1 MPQRRSAGY
10 SDPHGDSRRAGARS
24 VPGST
29 PIGKRYLEDAETA
42 LLYSAALARG
52 LALPAGVVKLV
63 DTSDSKSDA
72 LTGVPVQ
79 VRPPVPHNRFSTI
92 LKGNEHTF
100 PQQFPQSSRDFDSLL
115 YRSSLYQ
122 IFPENLSIR
131 TTMAENSNPAR
142 G

>member
-63 DTSDSKSDA
+63 DT
-72 LTGVPVQ
+72 GIQ
-79 VRPPVPHNRFSTI
+79 
-92 LKGNEHTF
+92 
-100 PQQFPQSSRDFDSLL
+100 
-115 YRSSLYQ
+115 
-122 IFPENLSIR
+122 
-131 TTMAENSNPAR
+131 NPM

>member
-72 LTGVPVQ
+72 LKPCRFESGLRYQ
-79 VRPPVPHNRFSTI
+79 EICCEPHQLR
-92 LKGNEHTF
+92 
-100 PQQFPQSSRDFDSLL
+100 Q
-115 YRSSLYQ
+115 
-122 IFPENLSIR
+122 
-131 TTMAENSNPAR
+131 A
-142 G
+142 